1 MKVAKYILAV
11 ITLLLS
17 VYAFIDKRILFGIM
31 LLIIGALILPPI
43 SDKLKEKFSFWKNR
57 IVRYVSLFVLLM
69 IGATNLPPARD
80 TTIINYIQ
88 KETNDKAL
96 NELKKLESVGNDLG
110 SSSAMANPKEFLNKK
125 GKNTIVFD
133 PKFDFSK
140 ATNYLKEDNE
150 NGAIKNLVIE
160 FEFDSNNS
168 ITSKRTIITYSKK
181 GEVTYPNNEIP
192 AISTLIDYQAMETY
206 RKTLA
211 QEKER
216 AKEKE
221 RLNKQQAEEQEK
233 KKKLLASFE
242 TCDFGGEQTYI
253 IPELDAGTLYTALED
268 NFEFTTDKSL
278 KNGVVDYLCTREM
291 SRKFDYKVRIMG
303 CSPYK
308 IIGVTAAA
316 IDYGI
321 GQNEVMGFI
330 RYIAISTCREND
342 VEVVRN
348 WVEAN
353 IGNES
358 SEKTIGGITFLL
370 SHSGRSTTL
379 QVSVEEKNILAN

>member
-1 MKVAKYILAV
+1 MKVAKYVLAV
-11 ITLLLS
+11 ITLILS

-31 LLIIGALILPPI
+31 LLAIGALILPPI
-43 SDKLKEKFSFWKNR
+43 SDKLKEKFSFWNNR

-110 SSSAMANPKEFLNKK
+110 SSSAMADPKEFLNKK

-150 NGAIKNLVIE
+150 NGAIKNLVLE
-160 FEFDSNNS
+160 FEFDSNNA

-211 QEKER
+211 QENER
-216 AKEKE
+216 AKEEE

-242 TCDFGGEQTYI
+242 TCDFLGEQTYI
-253 IPELDAGTLYTALED
+253 IPDFNGANLYTALESD
-268 NFEFTTDKSL
+268 FGFKIDKNL
-278 KNGVVDYLCTREM
+278 KNGVDYFCTKEI
-291 SRKFDYKVRIMG
+291 SRKLDYKVRMIG

-321 GQNEVMGFI
+321 GQKEILSFVQ
-330 RYIAISTCREND
+330 YTAASTCREDD

-353 IGNES
+353 IES
-358 SEKTIGGITFLL
+358 GRSETTIGGITFLL
-370 SHSGRSTTL
+370 SHSGHSTTL

>member
-31 LLIIGALILPPI
+31 LLAIGALILPPI

-57 IVRYVSLFVLLM
+57 IVRYVSLLVLLM

-80 TTIINYIQ
+80 TTLINYIQ

-125 GKNTIVFD
+125 GKNKIVFD

-150 NGAIKNLVIE
+150 NGAIQNLVVE
-160 FEFDSNNS
+160 FDFDSNNA

-206 RKTLA
+206 KKILA

-216 AKEKE
+216 LVEEKRLAKQK
-221 RLNKQQAEEQEK
+221 EEQEK
-233 KKKLLASFE
+233 QLEKQRKEREERIEKFKDNCFSAWDGYHRDLVKYVKGLMNDPKSFE
-242 TCDFGGEQTYI
+242 HVNTTYVMTNDGYAI
-253 IPELDAGTLYTALED
+253 INMVYRGRNAL
-268 NFEFTTDKSL
+268 
-278 KNGVVDYLCTREM
+278 
-291 SRKFDYKVRIMG
+291 
-303 CSPYK
+303 
-308 IIGVTAAA
+308 
-316 IDYGI
+316 
-321 GQNEVMGFI
+321 
-330 RYIAISTCREND
+330 
-342 VEVVRN
+342 
-348 WVEAN
+348 
-353 IGNES
+353 
-358 SEKTIGGITFLL
+358 GGIVTESIKAKIDPLDC
-370 SHSGRSTTL
+370 SII
-379 QVSVEEKNILAN
+379 QIIE

>member
-57 IVRYVSLFVLLM
+57 IVRYVSLLVLLM

-80 TTIINYIQ
+80 TTLINYIQ
-88 KETNDKAL
+88 KETNDKTL

-140 ATNYLKEDNE
+140 AANYLKEDNE

-160 FEFDSNNS
+160 FDFDSNNT

-192 AISTLIDYQAMETY
+192 AVSTLIDYQAMETY
-206 RKTLA
+206 KKVLA

-216 AKEKE
+216 AKEE
-221 RLNKQQAEEQEK
+221 EILNKQQAAEQEK

-242 TCDFGGEQTYI
+242 TCDFVGQKSYI
-253 IPELDAGTLYTALED
+253 IPDLNGANLYTVLQSD
-268 NFEFTTDKSL
+268 FGFTVSKNF
-278 KNGVVDYLCTREM
+278 KNGVDYFCTKEM
-291 SRKFDYKVRIMG
+291 PRKFDYKVNIIG
-303 CSPYK
+303 CSPSE

-321 GQNEVMGFI
+321 GHNEIMGFI
-330 RYIAISTCREND
+330 RYIAISTCRKND
-342 VEVVRN
+342 VEAVRN

-358 SEKTIGGITFLL
+358 SETTIGGITFLL
-370 SHSGRSTTL
+370 SHSGHSTTL

>member
-43 SDKLKEKFSFWKNR
+43 SDKLKEKFSFWNNR
-57 IVRYVSLFVLLM
+57 IVRYVSLLILLM

-80 TTIINYIQ
+80 TTLINYIQ
-88 KETNDKAL
+88 KETNDKTL

-140 ATNYLKEDNE
+140 AANYLKEDNE

-160 FEFDSNNS
+160 FDFDSNNT

-181 GEVTYPNNEIP
+181 GEITYPNNEIP
-192 AISTLIDYQAMETY
+192 AVSTLIDYQAMETY
-206 RKTLA
+206 KKVLA

-216 AKEKE
+216 AKEE
-221 RLNKQQAEEQEK
+221 EILNKQQAAEQEK

-242 TCDFGGEQTYI
+242 TCDFVGQKSYI
-253 IPELDAGTLYTALED
+253 IPDLNGANLYTVLQSD
-268 NFEFTTDKSL
+268 FGFTVSKNF
-278 KNGVVDYLCTREM
+278 KNGVDYFCTKEM
-291 SRKFDYKVRIMG
+291 PRKFDYKVNIIG
-303 CSPYK
+303 CSPSE

-321 GQNEVMGFI
+321 GHNEIMGFI
-330 RYIAISTCREND
+330 RYIAISTCRKND
-342 VEVVRN
+342 VEAVRN

-358 SEKTIGGITFLL
+358 SETTIGGITFLL

>member
-57 IVRYVSLFVLLM
+57 IVRYVSLIVLLI
-69 IGATNLPPARD
+69 IGVINLPPARD
-80 TTIINYIQ
+80 TTITNYIQ
-88 KETNDKAL
+88 KEINDKAL
-96 NELKKLESVGNDLG
+96 NELKKLETVGNDLG

-140 ATNYLKEDNE
+140 AANYLKEDNE

-160 FEFDSNNS
+160 FDFDSNNT

-192 AISTLIDYQAMETY
+192 AVSTLIDYQAMETY
-206 RKTLA
+206 KKILA

-216 AKEKE
+216 LAEEKRLAKQK
-221 RLNKQQAEEQEK
+221 EEQEK
-233 KKKLLASFE
+233 QLEKQRKEREERIEKFKDNCFSAWDGYHRDLVKYVFKYEDGKAKQVEVTVGATNLPYTEISS
-242 TCDFGGEQTYI
+242 
-253 IPELDAGTLYTALED
+253 PEIKEGD
-268 NFEFTTDKSL
+268 
-278 KNGVVDYLCTREM
+278 
-291 SRKFDYKVRIMG
+291 
-303 CSPYK
+303 K
-308 IIGVTAAA
+308 IIVKGLFGLQNNDTVE
-316 IDYGI
+316 IK
-321 GQNEVMGFI
+321 NEV
-330 RYIAISTCREND
+330 N
-342 VEVVRN
+342 
-348 WVEAN
+348 
-353 IGNES
+353 
-358 SEKTIGGITFLL
+358 K
-370 SHSGRSTTL
+370 
-379 QVSVEEKNILAN
+379 

>member
-43 SDKLKEKFSFWKNR
+43 SDKLKEKFSFWNNR
-57 IVRYVSLFVLLM
+57 IVRYVSLLILLM

-80 TTIINYIQ
+80 TTLINYIQ
-88 KETNDKAL
+88 KETNDKTL

-140 ATNYLKEDNE
+140 AANYLKEDNE

-160 FEFDSNNS
+160 FDFDSNNT

-181 GEVTYPNNEIP
+181 GEITYPNNEIP
-192 AISTLIDYQAMETY
+192 AVSTLIDYQAMETY
-206 RKTLA
+206 KKVLA

-216 AKEKE
+216 AKEE
-221 RLNKQQAEEQEK
+221 EILNKQQAAEQEK

-242 TCDFGGEQTYI
+242 TCDFVGQKSYI
-253 IPELDAGTLYTALED
+253 IPDLNGANLYTVLQSD
-268 NFEFTTDKSL
+268 FGFTVSKNF
-278 KNGVVDYLCTREM
+278 KNGVDYFCTKEM
-291 SRKFDYKVRIMG
+291 PRKFDYKVNIIG
-303 CSPYK
+303 CSPSE

-321 GQNEVMGFI
+321 GHNKIMGFI
-330 RYIAISTCREND
+330 RYIAISTCRKND
-342 VEVVRN
+342 VEAVRN

-358 SEKTIGGITFLL
+358 SETTIGGITFLL

>member
-43 SDKLKEKFSFWKNR
+43 SDKLKEKFSFWNNR

-125 GKNTIVFD
+125 GKNTMFFD

-150 NGAIKNLVIE
+150 NGAIKNLVVE
-160 FEFDSNNS
+160 FDFDSNNT

-206 RKTLA
+206 KKVLA

-216 AKEKE
+216 AKEEE
-221 RLNKQQAEEQEK
+221 RLNKQQAAEQEK
-233 KKKLLASFE
+233 KKKLLATFE
-242 TCDFGGEQTYI
+242 TCDFVGQKSYI
-253 IPELDAGTLYTALED
+253 IPDLNGANLYTVLQSD
-268 NFEFTTDKSL
+268 FGFTVSKNF
-278 KNGVVDYLCTREM
+278 KNGVDYFCTKEM
-291 SRKFDYKVRIMG
+291 PRKFDYKVNIIG
-303 CSPYK
+303 CSPSE

-321 GQNEVMGFI
+321 GQNGVMGFI

-358 SEKTIGGITFLL
+358 SETTIGGITFLL

>member
-31 LLIIGALILPPI
+31 LLAIGALILPPI
-43 SDKLKEKFSFWKNR
+43 SDKLKEKFSFWNNK

-80 TTIINYIQ
+80 TTLINYIQ
-88 KETNDKAL
+88 KETNDKTL
-96 NELKKLESVGNDLG
+96 NELKKLESIGNDLG

-125 GKNTIVFD
+125 GKNTMVFD

-150 NGAIKNLVIE
+150 NGAIQNLVVE
-160 FEFDSNNS
+160 FDFDSNNA

-206 RKTLA
+206 KKTLA

-216 AKEKE
+216 LAEEKRLAKQK
-221 RLNKQQAEEQEK
+221 EEQEK
-233 KKKLLASFE
+233 QLEKQRKEREERIEKFKDNCFSAWDGYHRDLVKYVKGLMNDPKSFE
-242 TCDFGGEQTYI
+242 HVNTTYVMTN
-253 IPELDAGTLYTALED
+253 DGYAL
-268 NFEFTTDKSL
+268 
-278 KNGVVDYLCTREM
+278 V
-291 SRKFDYKVRIMG
+291 
-303 CSPYK
+303 
-308 IIGVTAAA
+308 
-316 IDYGI
+316 
-321 GQNEVMGFI
+321 
-330 RYIAISTCREND
+330 
-342 VEVVRN
+342 
-348 WVEAN
+348 
-353 IGNES
+353 
-358 SEKTIGGITFLL
+358 
-370 SHSGRSTTL
+370 SH
-379 QVSVEEKNILAN
+379 

>member
-11 ITLLLS
+11 IVLLLS

-31 LLIIGALILPPI
+31 LLAIGALILPPI
-43 SDKLKEKFSFWKNR
+43 SDKLKEKFSFWNNR

-125 GKNTIVFD
+125 GKNTMVFD

-150 NGAIKNLVIE
+150 NGAIQNLVVE
-160 FEFDSNNS
+160 FDFDSNNT

-206 RKTLA
+206 KKVLA

-253 IPELDAGTLYTALED
+253 IPDFNGANLYTALESD
-268 NFEFTTDKSL
+268 FGFKIDKNL
-278 KNGVVDYLCTREM
+278 KNGVDYFCTKEI
-291 SRKFDYKVRIMG
+291 SRKLDYKVRMIG
-303 CSPYK
+303 CSLYK

-321 GQNEVMGFI
+321 GQKEILSFVQ
-330 RYIAISTCREND
+330 YIAASTCREDD

-358 SEKTIGGITFLL
+358 SETTIGGITFLL

>member
-1 MKVAKYILAV
+1 MKVAKYVLAI
-11 ITLLLS
+11 ITLILS

-43 SDKLKEKFSFWKNR
+43 SDKLKEKFSFWNNR
-57 IVRYVSLFVLLM
+57 IVRYVSLFILLM

-80 TTIINYIQ
+80 TTLINYIQ
-88 KETNDKAL
+88 KETNDKTL
-96 NELKKLESVGNDLG
+96 NELKKLESIGNDLG

-125 GKNTIVFD
+125 GKNIMVFD

-150 NGAIKNLVIE
+150 NGAIQNLVVE
-160 FEFDSNNS
+160 FDFDSNNV

-242 TCDFGGEQTYI
+242 TCDFLGEQTYI
-253 IPELDAGTLYTALED
+253 IPDFNGANLYTALESD
-268 NFEFTTDKSL
+268 FGFKIDKNL
-278 KNGVVDYLCTREM
+278 KNGVDYFCTKEI
-291 SRKFDYKVRIMG
+291 SRKLDYKVRMIG

-321 GQNEVMGFI
+321 GQKEILSFVQ
-330 RYIAISTCREND
+330 YIAASTCREDD

-358 SEKTIGGITFLL
+358 TETTIGGITFLL
-370 SHSGRSTTL
+370 SHSGHSTTL

>member
-11 ITLLLS
+11 IVLLLS

-31 LLIIGALILPPI
+31 LLAIGALILPPI
-43 SDKLKEKFSFWKNR
+43 SDKLKEKFSFWNNR

-125 GKNTIVFD
+125 GKSTMVFD

-150 NGAIKNLVIE
+150 NGAIQNLVVE
-160 FEFDSNNS
+160 FDFDSNNA

-206 RKTLA
+206 KKTLA
-211 QEKER
+211 QENER
-216 AKEKE
+216 AKEEE

-242 TCDFGGEQTYI
+242 TCDFLGEKTYI
-253 IPELDAGTLYTALED
+253 IPDFNGANLYTALESD
-268 NFEFTTDKSL
+268 FGFKIDKNL
-278 KNGVVDYLCTREM
+278 KNGVDYFCTKEI
-291 SRKFDYKVRIMG
+291 SRKLDYKVRMIG

-321 GQNEVMGFI
+321 GQKEILSFVQ
-330 RYIAISTCREND
+330 YIAASTCREDD

-358 SEKTIGGITFLL
+358 SETTIGGITFLL

>member
-31 LLIIGALILPPI
+31 LLAIGALILPPI
-43 SDKLKEKFSFWKNR
+43 SDKLKEKFSFWNNK

-110 SSSAMANPKEFLNKK
+110 SSSAMADPKEFLNKK
-125 GKNTIVFD
+125 GKNTMVFD

-150 NGAIKNLVIE
+150 NGAIKNLVVE
-160 FEFDSNNS
+160 FDFDSNNA

-211 QEKER
+211 QENER
-216 AKEKE
+216 AKEEE

-242 TCDFGGEQTYI
+242 TCDFLGEQTYI
-253 IPELDAGTLYTALED
+253 IPDFNGANLYTALESD
-268 NFEFTTDKSL
+268 FGFKIDKNL
-278 KNGVVDYLCTREM
+278 KNGVDYFCTKEI
-291 SRKFDYKVRIMG
+291 SRKLDYKVRMIG

-321 GQNEVMGFI
+321 GQKEILSFVQ
-330 RYIAISTCREND
+330 YIAASTCREDD

-358 SEKTIGGITFLL
+358 SETTIGGITFLL
-370 SHSGRSTTL
+370 SHSGHSTTL

>member
-31 LLIIGALILPPI
+31 LLAIGALILPPI

-57 IVRYVSLFVLLM
+57 IVRYVSLFILLM

-125 GKNTIVFD
+125 GKNTMVFD

-150 NGAIKNLVIE
+150 NGAIQNLVVE

-168 ITSKRTIITYSKK
+168 ISSKRTIITYSKK

-206 RKTLA
+206 KKILA

-216 AKEKE
+216 AKEEE
-221 RLNKQQAEEQEK
+221 RLNKQQAEEQDK
-233 KKKLLASFE
+233 KKKLLATFE
-242 TCDFGGEQTYI
+242 TCDFVGQKSYI
-253 IPELDAGTLYTALED
+253 IPDLNGANLYTVLQSD
-268 NFEFTTDKSL
+268 FGFTVSKNF
-278 KNGVVDYLCTREM
+278 KNGVDYFCTKEM
-291 SRKFDYKVRIMG
+291 PRKFDYKVNIIG
-303 CSPYK
+303 CSPSE

-321 GQNEVMGFI
+321 GQNGVMGFI

-358 SEKTIGGITFLL
+358 SETTIGGITFLL

>member
-31 LLIIGALILPPI
+31 LLAIGALILPPI

-57 IVRYVSLFVLLM
+57 IVRYVSLLVLLM

-80 TTIINYIQ
+80 TTLINYIQ

-96 NELKKLESVGNDLG
+96 NELKKLETVGNDLG
-110 SSSAMANPKEFLNKK
+110 SSSAMANPKEFLIKK
-125 GKNTIVFD
+125 GKNTMVFD

-150 NGAIKNLVIE
+150 NGAIQNLVVE
-160 FEFDSNNS
+160 FDFDSNNA

-206 RKTLA
+206 KKVLA

-216 AKEKE
+216 AKEEEK
-221 RLNKQQAEEQEK
+221 LNKQQAEEQEK

-242 TCDFGGEQTYI
+242 TCDFVGQKSYI
-253 IPELDAGTLYTALED
+253 IPDFNGANFYTVLQSD
-268 NFEFTTDKSL
+268 FGFTVSKNF
-278 KNGVVDYLCTREM
+278 KNGVDYFCTKEM
-291 SRKFDYKVRIMG
+291 PRKFDYKVNIIG
-303 CSPYK
+303 CSPSE

-321 GQNEVMGFI
+321 GQNGVMGFI

-358 SEKTIGGITFLL
+358 SETTIGGITFLL

>member
-31 LLIIGALILPPI
+31 LLAIGALILPPI

-57 IVRYVSLFVLLM
+57 IVRYVSLFILLM

-110 SSSAMANPKEFLNKK
+110 SSSAMANPKEFLNEK
-125 GKNTIVFD
+125 GKNTMIFD

-150 NGAIKNLVIE
+150 NGAIQNLVVE
-160 FEFDSNNS
+160 FDFDSNNT

-206 RKTLA
+206 KKVLA

-253 IPELDAGTLYTALED
+253 IPDFNGANLYTALESD
-268 NFEFTTDKSL
+268 FGFKIDKNL
-278 KNGVVDYLCTREM
+278 KNGVDYFCTKEI
-291 SRKFDYKVRIMG
+291 SRKLDYKVRMIG

-321 GQNEVMGFI
+321 GQKEILSFVQ
-330 RYIAISTCREND
+330 YIAASTCREDD

-358 SEKTIGGITFLL
+358 SERTIGGITFLL

>member
-31 LLIIGALILPPI
+31 LLAIGALILPPI

-57 IVRYVSLFVLLM
+57 IVRYVSLFILLM

-110 SSSAMANPKEFLNKK
+110 SSSAMANPKEFLNEK
-125 GKNTIVFD
+125 GKNTMIFD

-150 NGAIKNLVIE
+150 NGAIQNLVVE

-168 ITSKRTIITYSKK
+168 ISSKRTIITYSKK

-192 AISTLIDYQAMETY
+192 AISTLIDYQAMEIY
-206 RKTLA
+206 KKILV

-216 AKEKE
+216 AKEEE
-221 RLNKQQAEEQEK
+221 RLNKQQTEEQDK
-233 KKKLLASFE
+233 KKKLLATFE
-242 TCDFGGEQTYI
+242 TCDFVGQKSYI
-253 IPELDAGTLYTALED
+253 IPDLNGANLYIVLQSDFGFTVSK
-268 NFEFTTDKSL
+268 NF
-278 KNGVVDYLCTREM
+278 KNGVDYFCTKEKP
-291 SRKFDYKVRIMG
+291 RKFDYKVNIIG
-303 CSPYK
+303 CSPSE

-321 GQNEVMGFI
+321 GQNGVMGFI

-358 SEKTIGGITFLL
+358 SETTIGGITFLL

>member
-31 LLIIGALILPPI
+31 LLAIGALILPPI
-43 SDKLKEKFSFWKNR
+43 SDKLKEKFSFWNNK

-110 SSSAMANPKEFLNKK
+110 SSSAMANPKEFLNEK
-125 GKNTIVFD
+125 GKNTMVFD

-150 NGAIKNLVIE
+150 NGVIQNLVVE
-160 FEFDSNNS
+160 FEFDSNNT

-192 AISTLIDYQAMETY
+192 AVSTLIDYQAMETY
-206 RKTLA
+206 KKVLA

-216 AKEKE
+216 AKEE
-221 RLNKQQAEEQEK
+221 EILNKQQAAEQEK

-242 TCDFGGEQTYI
+242 TCDFVGQKSYI
-253 IPELDAGTLYTALED
+253 IPDLNGANLYTVLQSD
-268 NFEFTTDKSL
+268 FGFTVSKNF
-278 KNGVVDYLCTREM
+278 KNGVDYFCTKEM
-291 SRKFDYKVRIMG
+291 PRKFDYKVNIIG
-303 CSPYK
+303 CSPSE

-321 GQNEVMGFI
+321 GHNEIMGFI
-330 RYIAISTCREND
+330 RYIAISTCRKND
-342 VEVVRN
+342 VEAVRN

-358 SEKTIGGITFLL
+358 SETTIGGITFLL
-370 SHSGRSTTL
+370 SHSGHSTTL

>member
-1 MKVAKYILAV
+1 MKTFKYVLGVLILLCSFAAFAESSV
-11 ITLLLS
+11 GAGLS
-17 VYAFIDKRILFGIM
+17 SIILG
-31 LLIIGALILPPI
+31 LVILPPI
-43 SDKLKEKFSFWKNR
+43 SDKLKEKFSFWQKKP
-57 IVRYVSLFVLLM
+57 VRYVSYVALLAI
-69 IGATNLPPARD
+69 IGATLPNKD
-80 TTIINYIQ
+80 SSSSSESGISKKVLVEEGST
-88 KETNDKAL
+88 KEEL
-96 NELKKLESVGNDLG
+96 NE
-110 SSSAMANPKEFLNKK
+110 
-125 GKNTIVFD
+125 
-133 PKFDFSK
+133 
-140 ATNYLKEDNE
+140 
-150 NGAIKNLVIE
+150 
-160 FEFDSNNS
+160 
-168 ITSKRTIITYSKK
+168 
-181 GEVTYPNNEIP
+181 
-192 AISTLIDYQAMETY
+192 
-206 RKTLA
+206 
-211 QEKER
+211 
-216 AKEKE
+216 
-221 RLNKQQAEEQEK
+221 QQAEEQEK

-291 SRKFDYKVRIMG
+291 SRKFDYKVKIMG

-330 RYIAISTCREND
+330 RYIAISTCRKND
-342 VEVVRN
+342 VEAVRN

-358 SEKTIGGITFLL
+358 SETTIGGITFLL

>member
-1 MKVAKYILAV
+1 MKVAKYVLAV
-11 ITLLLS
+11 ITLILS

-31 LLIIGALILPPI
+31 LLAIGALILPPI

-57 IVRYVSLFVLLM
+57 IVRYVSLLVLLM

-80 TTIINYIQ
+80 TTLINYIQ

-110 SSSAMANPKEFLNKK
+110 SSSAMANSKEFLNKK
-125 GKNTIVFD
+125 GKNTMVFD

-150 NGAIKNLVIE
+150 NGAIQNLVVE
-160 FEFDSNNS
+160 FDFDSNNA

-211 QEKER
+211 QENER
-216 AKEKE
+216 AKEEE

-233 KKKLLASFE
+233 KKKLLESFE
-242 TCDFGGEQTYI
+242 TCDFLGEQTYI
-253 IPELDAGTLYTALED
+253 IPDFNGANLYTALESD
-268 NFEFTTDKSL
+268 FGFKIDKNL
-278 KNGVVDYLCTREM
+278 KNGVDYFCTKEI
-291 SRKFDYKVRIMG
+291 SRKLDYKVRMIG

-321 GQNEVMGFI
+321 GQKEILSFVQ
-330 RYIAISTCREND
+330 YIAASTCREDD

-358 SEKTIGGITFLL
+358 SETTIGGITFLL
-370 SHSGRSTTL
+370 SHSGHSTTL